1 MAVRSPLGP
10 SPDRDH
16 LSDLA
21 FGPSFGHTF
30 CNPALLREALTHR
43 SAVPRNQG
51 RRPSV
56 RSNERLEFVG
66 DRVLGLL
73 MAEWLAERFPDETE
87 GMLARRHAELVA
99 EAQLAAV
106 AGSLGL
112 AERLF
117 IAPNEARAG
126 VGRGVAVLADA
137 LEAVLGALFLDG
149 GLEPARHL
157 VREAWASL
165 IEAQAG
171 PPQHPKSELKEWLE
185 ARGANLPPFVEQE
198 RSGPAHAFVFTVTV
212 SAMGQSGIGTA
223 PTKQA
228 AERAAAAD
236 LLRQLQA

>member
-10 SPDRDH
+10 VADRNP
-16 LSDLA
+16 LSDA
-21 FGPSFGHTF
+21 GFGHAF
-30 CNPALLREALTHR
+30 AEPALLREALTHR
-43 SAVPRNQG
+43 SAVPRTQG
-51 RRPSV
+51 RRAAI

-106 AGSLGL
+106 AASLGL
-112 AERLF
+112 ADRLV

-126 VGRGVAVLADA
+126 VGRGTAVLADA

-149 GLEPARHL
+149 GLEPARRL
-157 VREAWASL
+157 VREAWGPPV
-165 IEAQAG
+165 EAQAG
-171 PPQHPKSELKEWLE
+171 PPQHPKSGLKEWLE
-185 ARGANLPPFVEQE
+185 ARGAILPPFVEQE

-212 SAMGQSGIGTA
+212 SAMGRTGTGTA

-236 LLRQLQA
+236 LLRQLQS

>member
-1 MAVRSPLGP
+1 MAVRSPLG
-10 SPDRDH
+10 SAADRDQ
-16 LSDLA
+16 LTA
-21 FGPSFGHTF
+21 FGHTF
-30 CNPALLREALTHR
+30 ADPALVREALTHR
-43 SAVPRNQG
+43 SAVPRSHG
-51 RRPSV
+51 RRAAM

-99 EAQLAAV
+99 EAQLASV
-106 AGSLGL
+106 ADSLGL
-112 AERLF
+112 AEQLI

-149 GLEPARHL
+149 GLEPARRL
-157 VREAWASL
+157 MREAWAPL
-165 IEAQAG
+165 LEAQTS
-171 PPQHPKSELKEWLE
+171 PPQHPKSGLKEWLE

-212 SAMGQSGIGTA
+212 SAMGCTGGGTA

-228 AERAAAAD
+228 AERSAAAD